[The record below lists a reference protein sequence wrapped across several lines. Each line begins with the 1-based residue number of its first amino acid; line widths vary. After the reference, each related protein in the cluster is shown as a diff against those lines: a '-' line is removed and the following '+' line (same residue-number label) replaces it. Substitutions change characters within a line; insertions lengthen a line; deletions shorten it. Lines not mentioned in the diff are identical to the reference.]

1 MKTLAALLLSLPV
14 QGAIWQ
20 AHLPNGDIGT
30 AVQTSWGAVVSYSAP
45 GAERVAIDARS
56 AWTQTTRSA
65 DAPLNLSWSAGE
77 NIDWASL
84 ATEHAVSFWAYYPN
98 SLTLSAEFY
107 NESDPGPPR
116 AMAMYS
122 AAGDSHIAVPEIT
135 AWSWLALPLVVFA
148 CIRKSRKLA

>member
-84 ATEHAVSFWAYYPN
+84 ATDHAVSFWAYYPN

-122 AAGDSHIAVPEIT
+122 AAGDSHTAVPELEHGLF
-135 AWSWLALPLVVFA
+135 AALLLAGFA
-148 CIRKSRKLA
+148 LHRRL